1 MKLNIPL
8 DPGTAKHV
16 HPSIFMFLY
25 LPFGVL
31 AGYVTVTLGYMLT
44 SAGVPLAQVAPV
56 VSVGL
61 LPNILKFLWAPL
73 IDTTLTVK
81 KWYLLTNILTAIGLI
96 TIGIL
101 PFKVEYITIITLV
114 VLFTNVA
121 NSFIAMSTESLLA
134 HDVPENLK
142 GRAGGWLQAG
152 NLGGLGLGGGAG
164 LWLADNISPFASSA
178 VIAIACLLCS
188 FGLILLSEPPS
199 FIKERSYLKTLR
211 NLNRDIWTLL
221 KSRMGFLALVLCFIP
236 IGSGAASNLWSSIS
250 KDWGA
255 SANTVALIVGVVGGV
270 LSALGCLAGGWI
282 SDLMDRKKAY
292 ILFGIIQA
300 LCALGMAFSPRTQEM
315 FILWTSLYAVST
327 GLTYAG
333 FSAFVLEAIGKG
345 AAATK
350 YNVFASL
357 SNAPIYYMI
366 FVDEWAHGKWSA
378 FGMLMAEVV
387 MAIIGIVLFISVF
400 ILVNKFKPVTVSK
413 DLKY

>member
-1 MKLNIPL
+1 MEHNNLSGESIKKRI
-8 DPGTAKHV
+8 

-31 AGYVTVTLGYMLT
+31 SGYVTVTLGYLLT
-44 SAGVPLAQVAPV
+44 NAGIPLVQVAPI

-81 KWYLLTNILTAIGLI
+81 KWYLLTNIITAVGII

-101 PFKVEYITIITLV
+101 PFKVEYLTIITLV

-121 NSFIAMSTESLLA
+121 NSCIAMATESLVA
-134 HDVPENLK
+134 HDIPENLK

-164 LWLADNISPFASSA
+164 LWLADNISPLAGSTI
-178 VIAIACLLCS
+178 IALACLVCS
-188 FGLILLSEPPS
+188 FGLILVTEPPS
-199 FIKERSYLKTLR
+199 FIKEKSYLKTLG
-211 NLNRDIWTLL
+211 NLNRDIWNLL
-221 KSRMGFLALVLCFIP
+221 KSRMGFLALVLCFLP

-250 KDWGA
+250 KDWSA
-255 SANTVALIVGVVGGV
+255 SANIVALVVGVLGGV
-270 LSALGCLAGGWI
+270 LSAIGCLLGGWI
-282 SDLMDRKKAY
+282 CDLMDRKKAY
-292 ILFGIIQA
+292 VLFGLIQA
-300 LCALGMAFSPRTQEM
+300 LCALGMALSPRTEQM
-315 FILWTSLYAVST
+315 FVLWTSLYAIST

-366 FVDEWAHGKWSA
+366 FIDEWAHGKWSA
-378 FGMLMAEVV
+378 FGMLMAEVI
-387 MAIIGIVLFISVF
+387 MAVIGITLFITVFISVNRF
-400 ILVNKFKPVTVSK
+400 KPAAVNKN
-413 DLKY
+413 LQY

>member
-1 MKLNIPL
+1 MKLNNLL
-8 DPGTAKHV
+8 DSGTTKHV

-31 AGYVTVTLGYMLT
+31 TGYVTVTLGYLLT
-44 SAGVPLAQVAPV
+44 NAGIPLVQVAPV

-81 KWYLLTNILTAIGLI
+81 KWYLLTNILTAIGII
-96 TIGIL
+96 TIGVL
-101 PFKVEYITIITLV
+101 PLKVEYVTIITLV

-121 NSFIAMSTESLLA
+121 NSFIAMTTESLLA

-164 LWLADNISPFASSA
+164 LWLADNISPFAGS
-178 VIAIACLLCS
+178 VIIAAACLMCS

-199 FIKERSYLKTLR
+199 FIKEKSYLKTIR

-255 SANTVALIVGVVGGV
+255 SANTVALIVGVVGGI
-270 LSALGCLAGGWI
+270 LSAAGCLAGGWI

-292 ILFGIIQA
+292 ILFGMVQA
-300 LCALGMAFSPRTQEM
+300 LCALGMAFSPRTQQM
-315 FILWTSLYAVST
+315 FVLWTSLYAVST

-378 FGMLMAEVV
+378 FGMLIGEVI
-387 MAIIGIVLFISVF
+387 MAIIGIVLFISVY
-400 ILVNKFKPVTVSK
+400 ISVNKLKPVTISK
-413 DLKY
+413 NYY

>member
-1 MKLNIPL
+1 MEHNNLSGESIKKRI
-8 DPGTAKHV
+8 

-31 AGYVTVTLGYMLT
+31 SGYVTVTLGYLLT
-44 SAGVPLAQVAPV
+44 NAGIPLVQVAPI

-81 KWYLLTNILTAIGLI
+81 KWYLLTNIITAVGII

-101 PFKVEYITIITLV
+101 PFKVEYLTIITLV

-121 NSFIAMSTESLLA
+121 NSCIAMATESLVA
-134 HDVPENLK
+134 HDIPENLK

-164 LWLADNISPFASSA
+164 LWLADNISPLAGSTI
-178 VIAIACLLCS
+178 IALACLVCS
-188 FGLILLSEPPS
+188 FGLILVTEPPS
-199 FIKERSYLKTLR
+199 FIKEKSYLKTLG
-211 NLNRDIWTLL
+211 NLNRDIWNLL
-221 KSRMGFLALVLCFIP
+221 KSRMGFLALVLCFLP

-250 KDWGA
+250 KDWSA
-255 SANTVALIVGVVGGV
+255 SANIVALVVGVLGGV
-270 LSALGCLAGGWI
+270 LSAIGCLLGGWI
-282 SDLMDRKKAY
+282 CDLMDRKKAY
-292 ILFGIIQA
+292 VLFGLIQA
-300 LCALGMAFSPRTQEM
+300 LCALGMALSPRTEQM
-315 FILWTSLYAVST
+315 FVLWTSLYAIST

-366 FVDEWAHGKWSA
+366 FIDEWAHGKWSA
-378 FGMLMAEVV
+378 FGMLMAEVI
-387 MAIIGIVLFISVF
+387 MAVIGITLFITVFISV
-400 ILVNKFKPVTVSK
+400 NRFKPAAANK
-413 DLKY
+413 NLQY